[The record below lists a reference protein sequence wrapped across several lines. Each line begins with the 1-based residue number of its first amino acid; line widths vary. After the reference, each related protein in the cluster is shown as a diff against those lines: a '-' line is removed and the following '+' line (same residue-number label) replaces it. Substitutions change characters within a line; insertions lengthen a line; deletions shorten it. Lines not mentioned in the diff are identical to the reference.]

1 MRDAA
6 VLAVGA
12 LLVIGGCAEHRSRL
26 NAPPQGHSQ
35 NVSDIHE
42 PYQYMVDNAM
52 LADMSLADIHF
63 VPHTDELNSLGLR
76 RLDRYGTLMKIY
88 GGTLHYETDI
98 VDTDAIS
105 RRLEHVMEYL
115 AGVGIE
121 KDRIEVETGLAR
133 GRGMGGE
140 EGVIVHANAIT
151 EEGTPAGAPI
161 PISAAQMEA
170 SGSK

>member
-1 MRDAA
+1 MRDTAF
-6 VLAVGA
+6 LAVGS
-12 LLVIGGCAEHRSRL
+12 LLVIGGCAGAHRPRL

-35 NVSDIHE
+35 NVSDVHE
-42 PYQYMVDNAM
+42 PYHYMVDNAM

-76 RLDRYGTLMKIY
+76 RLDRYGSLMKIY

-98 VDTDAIS
+98 VEKDAIS
-105 RRLEHVMEYL
+105 RRLQHVMDYL

-121 KDRIEVETGLAR
+121 KDRIGVQTGLAR

-140 EGVIVHANAIT
+140 EGIVVHTNAIT
-151 EEGTPAGAPI
+151 EEGSPAGAPVLI
-161 PISAAQMEA
+161 PATEMQ
-170 SGSK
+170 SGSN